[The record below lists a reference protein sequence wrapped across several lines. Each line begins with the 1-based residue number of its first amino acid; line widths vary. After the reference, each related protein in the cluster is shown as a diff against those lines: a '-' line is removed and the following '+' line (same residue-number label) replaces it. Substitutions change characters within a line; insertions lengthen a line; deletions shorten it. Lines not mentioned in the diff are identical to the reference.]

1 MSKNHATNT
10 HLHVLERR
18 IRCSMTLLLALLPAV
33 FLFSLEAAVVEGGV
47 RVMKKEGA
55 TVEVLLNGAPIEVQI
70 GSILKQGTKIRTGKD
85 GMLNLMFDNG
95 AVLEIKPN
103 TDFLIEKFEREP
115 FEASKVN
122 YKTMAS
128 EPSPSITKLKVD
140 AGAVLVG
147 VKKLQSQSQF
157 HVATPVGSAGIRG
170 TSFFVKYDKQKRS
183 EGMLVGVTE
192 GKVEIAT
199 PQGAIQPVRAGQA
212 YGITS
217 NSGGSTITPNPP
229 AAREFMSQTRGI
241 DRQIRKGATDKLFE
255 PAPSSPR
262 SARSKKENE
271 KWPPASAGRS
281 LRKKTVKR
289 VTQGGTDISKHSQ
302 AKKTEPDSETAF
314 RAPMSRSEESSTD
327 SGTAKST
334 SSESSQD
341 FFKGAG
347 DAPKGDDVVG
357 SFFDSGFRPALPPNQ
372 SSK

>member
-10 HLHVLERR
+10 RLHVLESC
-18 IRCSMTLLLALLPAV
+18 IRCSMKLLLALLPAV
-33 FLFSLEAAVVEGGV
+33 FLVSLEAAVVEGGV
-47 RVMKKEGA
+47 RVMKKEGS
-55 TVEVLLNGAPIEVQI
+55 TVEVLLKGAPIEVQI

-85 GMLNLMFDNG
+85 GMLDLMFDNG

-103 TDFLIEKFEREP
+103 TDFLIEKFEREA
-115 FEASKVN
+115 FDTAAVN

-128 EPSPSITKLKVD
+128 EPSTSVTKLKVD
-140 AGAVLVG
+140 AGAVLAG
-147 VKKLQSQSQF
+147 VKKLQPQSQF

-199 PQGAIQPVRAGQA
+199 SQGATQPVKAGEA

-217 NSGGSTITPNPP
+217 NSGGSTITSNPP

-241 DRQIRKGATDKLFE
+241 DRQIRKGGKVSLFQ
-255 PAPSSPR
+255 PVPPPSSH
-262 SARSKKENE
+262 SKKE
-271 KWPPASAGRS
+271 KLPPASAGKS
-281 LRKKTVKR
+281 LRKNSVKR
-289 VTQGGTDISKHSQ
+289 ATKGATEARKQPQ
-302 AKKTEPDSETAF
+302 AKKAESNPETASG
-314 RAPMSRSEESSTD
+314 APMFRSAESSTD
-327 SGTAKST
+327 SGADKST